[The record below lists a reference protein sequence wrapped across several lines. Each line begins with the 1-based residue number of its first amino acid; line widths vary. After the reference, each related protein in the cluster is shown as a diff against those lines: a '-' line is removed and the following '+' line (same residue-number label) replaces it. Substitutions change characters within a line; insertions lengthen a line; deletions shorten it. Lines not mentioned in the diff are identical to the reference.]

1 MKTTTFTSPLA
12 AVKYANK
19 YERMGYVVTIEAR
32 GERLFVTACKAVAV
46 RSARHVA

>member
-1 MKTTTFTSPLA
+1 MNATFTNPLA

-32 GERLFVTACKAVAV
+32 GDRLFVTAYKAQAAGG
-46 RSARHVA
+46 ARHVA